1 VSDGPRPVL
10 HARTSAFSYH
20 CGACSRCCYGR
31 RIQVN
36 PYELARLSRGLGIS
50 TTEVISQFTVD
61 GGTALAARA
70 DTACTFLGPN
80 GCTVHADRP
89 LACRLYPLGR
99 IVQAD
104 GSETFVENEPD
115 PQTKGLY
122 GESGTVGSYIQS
134 QSVAP
139 YIAAADR
146 YYTVLARLM
155 TVGEARGPLS
165 ADNVGQGTATPGDP
179 SAEIDAMEFIDA
191 DLAVQNDAAHG
202 GPAVP
207 SDADAL
213 IDRHLALIEG
223 WAEELIR
230 DR

>member
-1 VSDGPRPVL
+1 MSDGPRPVL

-61 GGTALAARA
+61 GGTALATRA

-89 LACRLYPLGR
+89 LVCRLYPLGR

-104 GSETFVENEPD
+104 GTETFVENEPD

-122 GESGTVGSYIQS
+122 GESGTVDSYIQS

-146 YYTVLARLM
+146 YYAVLARLM
-155 TVGEARGPLS
+155 TAGDARGTLS
-165 ADNVGQGTATPGDP
+165 SDNAGRAIAP
-179 SAEIDAMEFIDA
+179 SDDASPEVDAMFFIDA

-202 GPAVP
+202 GAPAPADV
-207 SDADAL
+207 DAL

-223 WAEELIR
+223 WAEEFIR

>member
-10 HARTSAFSYH
+10 RGRTSAFSYH

-36 PYELARLSRGLGIS
+36 PYELARLSRGLGIT

-61 GGTALAARA
+61 VGTALATRA

-115 PQTKGLY
+115 PRTKGLY
-122 GESGTVGSYIQS
+122 GADGTVDSYIQS
-134 QSVAP
+134 QSVVP

-146 YYTVLARLM
+146 YYAILRRLM
-155 TVGEARGPLS
+155 SVGDAPGTLSGENVAR
-165 ADNVGQGTATPGDP
+165 ATATSDDT
-179 SAEIDAMEFIDA
+179 SAEIDAMLFIDA
-191 DLAVQNDAAHG
+191 DLAVQSDAAHG
-202 GPAVP
+202 GGPVPADVE
-207 SDADAL
+207 AL
-213 IDRHLALIEG
+213 VDRHLALIER
-223 WAEELIR
+223 WAEELIK